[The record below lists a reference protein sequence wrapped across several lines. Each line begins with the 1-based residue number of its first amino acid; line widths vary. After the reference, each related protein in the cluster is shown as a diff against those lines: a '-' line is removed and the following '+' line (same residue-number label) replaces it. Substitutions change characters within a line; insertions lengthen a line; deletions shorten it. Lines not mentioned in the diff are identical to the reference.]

1 MRGGRGHSWRLPP
14 WYWTPETGLELRQS
28 DSMAA
33 MAPKHALPPSMRAAF
48 GKPTITPK
56 TPFKVKDLDGGMRL
70 GEGLDLL
77 RGTVDNPASAASVD
91 VQSGRSEKSFP
102 QYER

>member
-1 MRGGRGHSWRLPP
+1 
-14 WYWTPETGLELRQS
+14 
-28 DSMAA
+28 MAE
-33 MAPKHALPPSMRAAF
+33 MAFMPALPQSMRAAF

-56 TPFKVKDLDGGMRL
+56 TPFQVKDLDGGMRL
-70 GEGLDLL
+70 GEGLDL
-77 RGTVDNPASAASVD
+77 RFETVDNPASAASRD